1 MGKDLYKYFISD
13 PHDRAENKHLVLA
26 DTKLGGVA
34 NILNSESLTHHNPFK
49 LALTPFKK
57 KLAIP
62 QIQDEKW
69 LTRAMVK
76 KKIMMRFLKL
86 ATMSLAQN

>member
-34 NILNSESLTHHNPFK
+34 NILNSESLTHHDPFK

-57 KLAIP
+57 KISHTTN
-62 QIQDEKW
+62 
-69 LTRAMVK
+69 TR
-76 KKIMMRFLKL
+76 
-86 ATMSLAQN
+86 

>member
-34 NILNSESLTHHNPFK
+34 NILNSESLTHHDPFK
-49 LALTPFKK
+49 LALTPF
-57 KLAIP
+57 
-62 QIQDEKW
+62 
-69 LTRAMVK
+69 
-76 KKIMMRFLKL
+76 
-86 ATMSLAQN
+86 